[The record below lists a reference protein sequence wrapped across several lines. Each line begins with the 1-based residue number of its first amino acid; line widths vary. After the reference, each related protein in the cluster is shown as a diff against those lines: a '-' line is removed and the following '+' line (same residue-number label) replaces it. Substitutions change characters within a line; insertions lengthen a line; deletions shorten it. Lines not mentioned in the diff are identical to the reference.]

1 MKKKILIIG
10 NNEGL
15 PGVKVDM
22 QNYKTFFKSQNGGE
36 WYDDE
41 IIEKLNP
48 GKEEILTLL
57 DKLKQQQLDYLVVIF
72 SGHGGQGRE
81 TVLELNGSDYL
92 SESRLHDL
100 AVRQL
105 NIFDCCRAFSPALLE
120 GARNRLELKARSYFS
135 TREKFERRISEA
147 IPQMARL
154 YACKEGEV
162 AQDTSEGGAY
172 SKNLIY
178 AAISNVEYTTVGVA
192 HMRAAEQTSAVY
204 GNQHP
209 EAILPRC
216 LSGQELI
223 IGVRP

>member
-22 QNYKTFFKSQNGGE
+22 QNYKTFFISQNGGE
-36 WYDDE
+36 WRDDE
-41 IIEKLNP
+41 IFEELNP
-48 GKEEILTLL
+48 TRDHILTLL
-57 DKLKQQQLDYLVVIF
+57 DKLKQQQLDYLIVVF

-81 TVLELNGSDYL
+81 TVLELNGSEYL

-100 AVRQL
+100 AVKQL

-120 GARNRLELKARSYFS
+120 GVRNKIEKKAMSYFS
-135 TREKFERRISEA
+135 TRERYEKRISQA

-178 AAISNVEYTTVGVA
+178 AAIGNVEYTTVGVA
-192 HMRAAEQTSAVY
+192 HQRAAEQTSAVY

-209 EAILPRC
+209 DAILPRC

-223 IGVRP
+223 IGIKP